1 MRTMSGFSQQ
11 ASATISVMDRS
22 NNGKLLLDQLM
33 SIVKECQTK
42 YGGKTEL
49 ATEQDPKIARLC
61 LAWERVLCHG
71 VKTTSTLLKNVSDF
85 IAGQAIE
92 SPCFW
97 TFAYLHLTNHEKER
111 FSSLRHVWTDRGKT
125 VALLRAAL
133 NERSLERYVL
143 VWLNDPNLNSYYDNW
158 ALMRDNEATHML
170 PSIAAGLGSILFAVT
185 VDCPE
190 VNVIATVTESKA
202 EPIISTPHPAEAP
215 VRLSKSTKRKIIS
228 FDNDDDTVTSV
239 SPAMSACG
247 SMPKSLSSM
256 CLKYSETLSAG
267 DTFLPGNDPNE
278 PYPVASTTNQSVV
291 ADDHIYLRPE
301 SPSAIKIVDQPMTSS
316 SMLQQLLYECN
327 TASATP
333 DDAIAKSQSDSGLTE
348 DTFGSS
354 TVNTSS
360 SRSSKHSSM
369 HSSMESVKS
378 SGADTAELKL
388 RLQET
393 LDRCQMLEN
402 RVAELSL

>member
-1 MRTMSGFSQQ
+1 MSGFLQQ
-11 ASATISVMDRS
+11 ASATITVMDRS
-22 NNGKLLLDQLM
+22 NNGKLVLDQLM
-33 SIVKECQTK
+33 SIVKESQTK

-71 VKTTSTLLKNVSDF
+71 VKTTSSLLKNVSDF

-97 TFAYLHLTNHEKER
+97 NFAYLHLSNHEKER

-143 VWLNDPNLNSYYDNW
+143 VWLNDPNLKSFYDDW
-158 ALMRDNEATHML
+158 ALMRDNEATHLL

-190 VNVIATVTESKA
+190 VNVATIVTEPKA
-202 EPIISTPHPAEAP
+202 EPIISTPHPADAP
-215 VRLSKSTKRKIIS
+215 VRPSKSTKRKIIS
-228 FDNDDDTVTSV
+228 FDNDDETASV

-256 CLKYSETLSAG
+256 CLKYSETSSGGVL
-267 DTFLPGNDPNE
+267 LPGNDPNE
-278 PYPVASTTNQSVV
+278 PYPVASTTNQLVTAV
-291 ADDHIYLRPE
+291 DDVYLRPE
-301 SPSAIKIVDQPMTSS
+301 SPSAIKIIEQPMTSS
-316 SMLQQLLYECN
+316 TMLQQLLYECN
-327 TASATP
+327 AAGDGDGT
-333 DDAIAKSQSDSGLTE
+333 DDTIAKSQSDSGLTE
-348 DTFGSS
+348 ETFGSS
-354 TVNTSS
+354 TRNTSS
-360 SRSSKHSSM
+360 TRSSKHSSM

-378 SGADTAELKL
+378 SSADTAELKL